1 MNFIPDYM
9 IGESFLAFAAET
21 EGDVPTRRGKIQ
33 KLIKLLSAS
42 EDPNNFEIQCRFYD
56 EVGIDSDTF
65 TYEEIEYIEKEVA
78 KWHRLGLR

>member
-1 MNFIPDYM
+1 MNFIPEYV

-21 EGDVPTRRGKIQ
+21 EGELPTRRGKIQ

-42 EDPNNFEIQCRFYD
+42 EDPNNFNTQCRLYD

-65 TYEEIEYIEKEVA
+65 TDEEIKYIEKEVA
-78 KWHRLGLR
+78 RCRK